1 MGFDWNGLGMAAATA
16 GISTGM
22 GLINNAITG
31 DNYEETLA
39 ANVNASKDLA
49 MHNSNLAYEQ
59 WKRTGVGGQVK
70 EMKKAGLNVGLMY
83 GGNGAG
89 GGTAQASTPTV
100 SGTPYNNMPIGMDIA
115 GAMRTAAEID
125 LIEAEAENKRAD
137 TENKRGIEREE
148 AHVRIESLTQG
159 VSNMQTEQA
168 LTEIQ
173 TTLKQLEYQKD
184 AETYDDRIKQ
194 IKNAAKQSNYEL
206 NIAKNDS
213 NLSDELYNEKV
224 SLVEQELTNSVLQSK
239 QIKANINLTEE
250 QTRKIT
256 VELAQAWESLTLED
270 ERNKIEKF
278 KAKTNAILGRDNL
291 KLREREM
298 IINGVSQTLGT
309 LNAGRRKTTTRT
321 TDKYDGDGNHQGG
334 TVTTETR

>member
-1 MGFDWNGLGMAAATA
+1 
-16 GISTGM
+16 
-22 GLINNAITG
+22 
-31 DNYEETLA
+31 
-39 ANVNASKDLA
+39 
-49 MHNSNLAYEQ
+49 
-59 WKRTGVGGQVK
+59 
-70 EMKKAGLNVGLMY
+70 
-83 GGNGAG
+83 
-89 GGTAQASTPTV
+89 
-100 SGTPYNNMPIGMDIA
+100 
-115 GAMRTAAEID
+115 MRTAAEID
-125 LIEAEAENKRAD
+125 LIKAEAENKRAD

-148 AHVRIESLTQG
+148 AGARIDSLTQG
-159 VSNMQTEQA
+159 ISNMQTEQA
-168 LTEIQ
+168 FTEIQ
-173 TTLKQLEYQKD
+173 TTLKQLEYQRE

-213 NLSDELYNEKV
+213 SLSDELYDEKV

-278 KAKTNAILGRDNL
+278 KEKTNAILGRENL

-321 TDKYDGDGNHQGG
+321 TIS
-334 TVTTETR
+334 

>member
-1 MGFDWNGLGMAAATA
+1 MT
-16 GISTGM
+16 STIQ
-22 GLINNAITG
+22 L
-31 DNYEETLA
+31 Y
-39 ANVNASKDLA
+39 
-49 MHNSNLAYEQ
+49 
-59 WKRTGVGGQVK
+59 
-70 EMKKAGLNVGLMY
+70 
-83 GGNGAG
+83 
-89 GGTAQASTPTV
+89 
-100 SGTPYNNMPIGMDIA
+100 
-115 GAMRTAAEID
+115 
-125 LIEAEAENKRAD
+125 
-137 TENKRGIEREE
+137 
-148 AHVRIESLTQG
+148 QG
-159 VSNMQTEQA
+159 
-168 LTEIQ
+168 
-173 TTLKQLEYQKD
+173 
-184 AETYDDRIKQ
+184 
-194 IKNAAKQSNYEL
+194 NYEL

-278 KAKTNAILGRDNL
+278 KAKTSAILGRDNL

-321 TDKYDGDGNHQGG
+321 TDKYDGNGNHQGG